1 MAEKSTPCIDDD
13 GRLHWP
19 HDRNEGLK
27 KQRTNTNALNFLT
40 PQVVIASPKD
50 VAISV
55 STGLLRRSAPR
66 NDKLLIAF
74 VLERR

>member
-1 MAEKSTPCIDDD
+1 MSCS
-13 GRLHWP
+13 
-19 HDRNEGLK
+19 
-27 KQRTNTNALNFLT
+27 TNTNALNFLT
-40 PQVVIASPKD
+40 PQVVIASAKG

-74 VLERR
+74 VLDSASLPTGRQVTK